1 MDWDAVLQLI
11 STLGFP
17 IVCCIALF
25 WYMVKQRDLHKEEIN
40 ELKKSI
46 DNNTVILTRLYEKL
60 GASNE

>member
-1 MDWDAVLQLI
+1 MDWNAVIQLI

-46 DNNTVILTRLYEKL
+46 DNNTIILTRLYEKL
-60 GASNE
+60 GDSNE

>member
-1 MDWDAVLQLI
+1 MDWNAVIQLI

-25 WYMVKQRDLHKEEIN
+25 CYMVKQRDLHKEEIN

-46 DNNTVILTRLYEKL
+46 DNNTNILTRLYEKL
-60 GASNE
+60 GGSNE

>member
-1 MDWDAVLQLI
+1 MDWNVVIQLI

-46 DNNTVILTRLYEKL
+46 DNNTIILTRLFEKL
-60 GASNE
+60 GGSNE

>member
-1 MDWDAVLQLI
+1 MDWNAVIQLI

-25 WYMVKQRDLHKEEIN
+25 WYMIKQRDMHKEEIN

-46 DNNTVILTRLYEKL
+46 DNNTIILTRLYEKL
-60 GASNE
+60 GDLNE

>member
-1 MDWDAVLQLI
+1 MDWNAVIQLI

-17 IVCCIALF
+17 VVCCIALF

-46 DNNTVILTRLYEKL
+46 DNNTIILTRLYEKL
-60 GASNE
+60 GDSNE

>member
-1 MDWDAVLQLI
+1 MDWNAVLQLI

-46 DNNTVILTRLYEKL
+46 DNNTIILTRLYEKL
-60 GASNE
+60 GDSNE

>member
-1 MDWDAVLQLI
+1 MDWNAVIQLI

-17 IVCCIALF
+17 VVCCIALF

-46 DNNTVILTRLYEKL
+46 DNNTLILTRLYEKL
-60 GASNE
+60 GVSNE

>member
-1 MDWDAVLQLI
+1 MDWNAVIQLI

-25 WYMVKQRDLHKEEIN
+25 WYMIKQRDLHKEEIN

-46 DNNTVILTRLYEKL
+46 DSNTTILTRLYEKL
-60 GASNE
+60 GGSNE

>member
-1 MDWDAVLQLI
+1 MDWNAVIQLI

-17 IVCCIALF
+17 TVCCIALF

-46 DNNTVILTRLYEKL
+46 DNNTIILTRLYEKL
-60 GASNE
+60 GGSNE

>member
-1 MDWDAVLQLI
+1 MDWNAVIQLI

-46 DNNTVILTRLYEKL
+46 DNNTLILTRLYEKL

>member
-1 MDWDAVLQLI
+1 MDWNVVIQLI

-46 DNNTVILTRLYEKL
+46 DNNTIILTRLYEKL
-60 GASNE
+60 GDSNE

>member
-1 MDWDAVLQLI
+1 MDWNAVIQLI

-46 DNNTVILTRLYEKL
+46 DNNTIILSRLYEKL
-60 GASNE
+60 GGSNE

>member
-1 MDWDAVLQLI
+1 MDWNAVIQLI

-17 IVCCIALF
+17 IVCCTALF

-46 DNNTVILTRLYEKL
+46 DNNTIILTRLYEKL
-60 GASNE
+60 GGSNE

>member
-1 MDWDAVLQLI
+1 MDWNVVIQLI

-46 DNNTVILTRLYEKL
+46 DNNTIILTRLYEKL
-60 GASNE
+60 GGSNE

>member
-1 MDWDAVLQLI
+1 MDWNAVIQLI

-46 DNNTVILTRLYEKL
+46 DNNTLILTRLYEKL
-60 GASNE
+60 GVSNE

>member
-1 MDWDAVLQLI
+1 MDWNAVIQLI

-17 IVCCIALF
+17 AVCCIALF
-25 WYMVKQRDLHKEEIN
+25 WYMVKQRDVHKEEIN

-60 GASNE
+60 GDLNE